1 MTNQKKRNVLIC
13 TVVGIVCATVL
24 ISSIMNKKNEPTAPT
39 VSSHAASASSSL
51 SSAHTGEFFNTNTT
65 QSTSSAVSDTDY
77 TALSTDA
84 QKVLHLRYDLS
95 DTSIS
100 PDVLKQYLRDYMTD
114 DALKQMFN
122 NTSAEQP
129 KVSATQPKV
138 SAAPV
143 SSAAP
148 AQQKPASSAPA
159 KAAASSAPSTSSKP
173 AAANSAPDVTYRP
186 IKGAVT
192 PRLASFQPVT
202 KTYSYATVSRLY
214 TKALKNAQENVLIYY
229 TLSVAGD
236 NMPSNTSNRVM
247 SLNMKYSK
255 SAGHWIVTKL
265 ETDAKVDFSLAPFQK

>member
-1 MTNQKKRNVLIC
+1 MTNKKKRIVLIC
-13 TVVGIVCATVL
+13 AVAGIICATVL
-24 ISSIMNKKNEPTAPT
+24 ISSMMNKKSEPAVPV
-39 VSSHAASASSSL
+39 VSSNIASASSPS
-51 SSAHTGEFFNTNTT
+51 SSADMGGFFNAQSNTV
-65 QSTSSAVSDTDY
+65 SSAADTDY
-77 TALSTDA
+77 TSTLSADA

-95 DTSIS
+95 DTSVS

-114 DALKQMFN
+114 DALKQMFS
-122 NTSAEQP
+122 NTSSEQS
-129 KVSATQPKV
+129 KA

-148 AQQKPASSAPA
+148 ISSAPAQQRPASSAPA

-173 AAANSAPDVTYRP
+173 AASSAPDVTYRP
-186 IKGAVT
+186 IQGAVT

-214 TKALKNAQENVLIYY
+214 TKALQGTQENVLIYY

-255 SAGHWIVTKL
+255 SAGHWIVTKMEL
-265 ETDAKVDFSLAPFQK
+265 DAKVDFSLAPFQK

>member
-1 MTNQKKRNVLIC
+1 MTNKKKRIVLVC
-13 TVVGIVCATVL
+13 AVAGIICATVL
-24 ISSIMNKKNEPTAPT
+24 ISSMMNKKSEPAAPV
-39 VSSHAASASSSL
+39 VSSNTASASSPS
-51 SSAHTGEFFNTNTT
+51 SSADMGGFFNAQSNTV
-65 QSTSSAVSDTDY
+65 SSAADTDY
-77 TALSTDA
+77 TSTLSAEA

-95 DTSIS
+95 DTSVS

-122 NTSAEQP
+122 STNASQ
-129 KVSATQPKV
+129 SKV

-143 SSAAP
+143 SNPAPVSSVVP
-148 AQQKPASSAPA
+148 AQQEPASSAPA

-173 AAANSAPDVTYRP
+173 AASSAPDVTYRP
-186 IKGAVT
+186 IQGAVT

-214 TKALKNAQENVLIYY
+214 TKALQGTQENVLIYY

-255 SAGHWIVTKL
+255 SAGHWIVTKMEL
-265 ETDAKVDFSLAPFQK
+265 DAKVDFSLAPFQK

>member
-1 MTNQKKRNVLIC
+1 
-13 TVVGIVCATVL
+13 
-24 ISSIMNKKNEPTAPT
+24 MNKKAKPAATT

-51 SSAHTGEFFNTNTT
+51 SSAYAGGFFNA
-65 QSTSSAVSDTDY
+65 QSTSVSSAASDTDY
-77 TALSTDA
+77 TATLSADA

-95 DTSIS
+95 DTSVS

-114 DALKQMFN
+114 DALQQMFS
-122 NTSAEQP
+122 NTSSEQS
-129 KVSATQPKV
+129 KA

-143 SSAAP
+143 SSAAPISSAP

-159 KAAASSAPSTSSKP
+159 KAAVSSAPSTSSKP
-173 AAANSAPDVTYRP
+173 ATSSAPDVTYRP
-186 IKGAVT
+186 IQGAVT

-214 TKALKNAQENVLIYY
+214 TKALPDTQENVLIYY

-255 SAGHWIVTKL
+255 SAGHWIVTKMEL
-265 ETDAKVDFSLAPFQK
+265 DAKVDFSLAPFQK

>member
-1 MTNQKKRNVLIC
+1 MTNKKKRIVLIC
-13 TVVGIVCATVL
+13 AVAGIICATVL
-24 ISSIMNKKNEPTAPT
+24 ISSMMNKKSEPAVPV
-39 VSSHAASASSSL
+39 VSSNIASASSFL
-51 SSAHTGEFFNTNTT
+51 SSAAAGGFFNAQSNTI
-65 QSTSSAVSDTDY
+65 SSAADTDY
-77 TALSTDA
+77 TSTLSADA

-95 DTSIS
+95 DTSVL

-114 DALKQMFN
+114 DALKQMFS
-122 NTSAEQP
+122 NTSSEQS
-129 KVSATQPKV
+129 KA

-148 AQQKPASSAPA
+148 ISSAPAQQRPASSAPA

-173 AAANSAPDVTYRP
+173 AASSAPDVTYRP
-186 IKGAVT
+186 IQGAVT

-214 TKALKNAQENVLIYY
+214 TKALPDTQENVLIYY

-255 SAGHWIVTKL
+255 SAGHWIVTKMEL
-265 ETDAKVDFSLAPFQK
+265 DAKVDFSLAPFQK

>member
-1 MTNQKKRNVLIC
+1 MTNQKKRTVLIC
-13 TVVGIVCATVL
+13 AVVGIVCATVL
-24 ISSIMNKKNEPTAPT
+24 ISSIINKKAEPTATT
-39 VSSHAASASSSL
+39 VSSHAASVSSSL
-51 SSAHTGEFFNTNTT
+51 SSADVGGFFNGQFT
-65 QSTSSAVSDTDY
+65 SASSAASDTDY
-77 TALSTDA
+77 TATLSTDA

-95 DTSIS
+95 DTSVS

-114 DALKQMFN
+114 DALKQMFS
-122 NTSAEQP
+122 NTSSEQS
-129 KVSATQPKV
+129 KA

-148 AQQKPASSAPA
+148 ISSAPAQQNPASSAPA

-173 AAANSAPDVTYRP
+173 AASSAPDVTYRP
-186 IKGAVT
+186 IQGAVT

-214 TKALKNAQENVLIYY
+214 TKALQGTQENVLIYY

-236 NMPSNTSNRVM
+236 NMLSNTSNRVM

-255 SAGHWIVTKL
+255 SAGHWIVTKMEL
-265 ETDAKVDFSLAPFQK
+265 DAKVDFSLAPFQK

>member
-1 MTNQKKRNVLIC
+1 MTNQKKRTILIC
-13 TVVGIVCATVL
+13 VIAGIVCATVL
-24 ISSIMNKKNEPTAPT
+24 VSSIMNKKAKPAATT

-51 SSAHTGEFFNTNTT
+51 SSAYAGGFFNA
-65 QSTSSAVSDTDY
+65 QSTSVSSAASDTDY
-77 TALSTDA
+77 TATLSADA

-95 DTSIS
+95 DTSVS

-114 DALKQMFN
+114 DALQQMFS
-122 NTSAEQP
+122 NTSSEQS
-129 KVSATQPKV
+129 KA

-148 AQQKPASSAPA
+148 ISSAPAQQRPASSAPA
-159 KAAASSAPSTSSKP
+159 KAPVSSAPSTSSKP
-173 AAANSAPDVTYRP
+173 ITNSTPDVTYRP

-214 TKALKNAQENVLIYY
+214 TKALPDTQENVLIYY

-255 SAGHWIVTKL
+255 SAGHWMVTKL